1 MDSKKIL
8 IVGLGN
14 PGDSYRFTR
23 HNIGFRI
30 LEKIANLNNAS
41 LDNDKKCSTGKYHQ
55 ENYLIYLL
63 KPLEFMNL
71 SGSCIQKISV
81 KFKIATEDILVV
93 HDEIDFPF
101 GKIKLKFNG
110 GHAGHNGL
118 RSTIDCLSTNSFHRL
133 RFGVGRPLNPNIPVS
148 DYVLSPFTKEE
159 EIEIPKL
166 LDSCLQSI
174 QNWIYER
181 IKG

>member
-14 PGDSYRFTR
+14 PGETYRSTR
-23 HNIGFRI
+23 HNIGFRMI
-30 LEKIANLNNAS
+30 EKLASLNNVS
-41 LDNDKKCSTGKYHQ
+41 MDNNKKCSTGKFHKDGCV
-55 ENYLIYLL
+55 IYLL

-81 KFKIATEDILVV
+81 KFKIATEDIIVI

-101 GKIKLKFNG
+101 EKIKLKFNG

-118 RSTIDCLSTNSFHRL
+118 RSTIDCLGTNSFHRL
-133 RFGVGRPLNPNIPVS
+133 RFGIGRPSNPNIPVS

-166 LDSCLQSI
+166 FDLCLQSI
-174 QNWIYER
+174 QIWIYER

>member
-14 PGDSYRFTR
+14 PGDSYKFTR

-30 LEKIANLNNAS
+30 LEKIASLNNVS
-41 LDNDKKCSTGKYHQ
+41 LDNDKKCSTGKFHQ
-55 ENYLIYLL
+55 DSSLIYLL
-63 KPLEFMNL
+63 KPMEFMNL
-71 SGSCIQKISV
+71 SGGCIQKISV
-81 KFKIATEDILVV
+81 KFKISSEDIIVL

-118 RSTIDCLSTNSFHRL
+118 RSTIDCLGTNAFHRL
-133 RFGVGRPLNPNIPVS
+133 RFGVGRPLNPNLSVS
-148 DYVLSPFTKEE
+148 DFVLSPFTKEE